1 MRVSPHLLPLCL
13 LLAAALA
20 APAAAGVE
28 EDPLGSP
35 GWHLSKARYFQGETY
50 VFAHDKVQV
59 IAPDSAEDTFQ
70 VPGFVRVEGL
80 GNVRRLMVFTDLNP
94 IPKILDM
101 EIPRGAPNVGFR
113 FKVEQATALRAAA
126 QTEDGVWHLGGT
138 WIDAAGGGCSAPSI
152 ASADPA
158 WESRLGEIRGR
169 TWQREGSQRV
179 RFSLL
184 HPMDTGLAPGIP
196 EFYLEELEVRDG
208 NDQTLARM
216 EIHASMSENP
226 HLTLDLEH
234 RGTTRLVGRDN
245 NGNRF
250 EGTLQP

>member
-1 MRVSPHLLPLCL
+1 MTMIARSRPLWL
-13 LLAAALA
+13 ILALALA
-20 APAAAGVE
+20 ASPASAS

-35 GWHLSKARYFQGETY
+35 GWHLSKARYFQNEPY

-80 GNVRRLMVFTDLNP
+80 GDIQRLMVITDLNP

-101 EIPRGAPNVGFR
+101 EILHGEPSVGFR

-126 QTEDGVWHLGGT
+126 QTADGVWHLGGT

-152 ASADPA
+152 SSANPA

-169 TWQREGSQRV
+169 TWQRDDHQRL

-196 EFYLEELEVRDG
+196 EFFLEELEAQDADG
-208 NDQTLARM
+208 NPLVRL
-216 EIHASMSENP
+216 EIHAAMSENP
-226 HLTLDLEH
+226 HLTLDLAN
-234 RGTTRLVGRDN
+234 RGEVRLVGRDN

-250 EGTLQP
+250 EGSIEP